1 MYSHAG
7 DGPHTS
13 GPVLEAELG
22 DIQPLDGA
30 GVPDAATGLA
40 GDQRRLLL
48 ERHLRDELL
57 RARERV
63 RPSVSARRIRWSSN
77 ACVSRDR

>member
-1 MYSHAG
+1 MYSHAS

-13 GPVLEAELG
+13 GPILKAELR
-22 DIQPLDGA
+22 DVQPLDGA
-30 GVPDAATGLA
+30 SVADAATGLA

-48 ERHLRDELL
+48 QRHLRDEFL

-63 RPSVSARRIRWSSN
+63 RPFVSACRIR
-77 ACVSRDR
+77 